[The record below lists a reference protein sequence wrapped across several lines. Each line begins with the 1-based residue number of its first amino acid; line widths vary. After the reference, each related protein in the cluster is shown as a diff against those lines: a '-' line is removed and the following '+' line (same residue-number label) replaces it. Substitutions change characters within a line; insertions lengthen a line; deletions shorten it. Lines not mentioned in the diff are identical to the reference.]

1 MTKHLVLAGSKHADA
16 AFYLF
21 IYAFASKN
29 PRYALVNES
38 VSNRCQINPLN
49 IGRRQHL
56 WLLPKTHENVRASVM
71 QGHVMATDANFSK
84 RLLEMWHPRIVKDSS
99 KRSRPTSSEAA
110 DAPTWFWFSTQPY
123 WRGDPFTSNVAFAT
137 VQLSDNDMCPSIPVS
152 FFMQDSYILWE
163 GPPSVPTF
171 YPWQGSL

>member
-16 AFYLF
+16 DFYLF

-84 RLLEMWHPRIVKDSS
+84 RLLEM
-99 KRSRPTSSEAA
+99 
-110 DAPTWFWFSTQPY
+110 
-123 WRGDPFTSNVAFAT
+123 
-137 VQLSDNDMCPSIPVS
+137 
-152 FFMQDSYILWE
+152 
-163 GPPSVPTF
+163 
-171 YPWQGSL
+171 